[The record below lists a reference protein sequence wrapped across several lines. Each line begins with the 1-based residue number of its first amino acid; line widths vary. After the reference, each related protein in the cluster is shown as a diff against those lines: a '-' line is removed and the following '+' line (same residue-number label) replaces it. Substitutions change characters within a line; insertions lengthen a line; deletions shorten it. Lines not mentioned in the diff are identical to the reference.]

1 MPLHPFIADL
11 FDKMAQAGKPA
22 LSAGSPIDARALTRT
37 SRAALGDGPE
47 MLRVE
52 ELMVPTRS
60 GHIAARL
67 YVPVELVVGL
77 IVYVHGGGWVVGEPD
92 DFDAMA
98 RTLAQR
104 SRCALL
110 LPDYRLA
117 PENPFP
123 AGLEDVEDTLVW
135 TAAHVSMLVGS
146 AVSIVAAGDSAGG
159 NLVAVA
165 THLLAG
171 QVQLAGQV
179 LIYPVTDCDMTRPSY
194 RDFSQGMQLTRADM
208 VWFFEHYAPNV
219 LHADPRISPLR
230 QPARIDIP
238 PTLVVTAEY
247 DVLRDEGEA
256 YARALGD
263 AGAIV
268 TTRRIDGLPHGFI
281 RMHNLVDT
289 ADVALSAI
297 AMDIATLCAPRD
309 SEPIDQ

>member
-22 LSAGSPIDARALTRT
+22 LSAGSPNDARALTRT
-37 SRAALGDGPE
+37 SRAALGQGPE

-52 ELMVPTRS
+52 ELTIPTRS
-60 GHIAARL
+60 DHISARL
-67 YVPVELVVGL
+67 YVPAEAVVGL
-77 IVYVHGGGWVVGEPD
+77 IVYVHGGGWVVGEAD

-117 PENPFP
+117 PEHPFP

-146 AVSIVAAGDSAGG
+146 GVSIVAAGDSAGG

-165 THLLAG
+165 THSLAG
-171 QVQLAGQV
+171 QVQLVGQV
-179 LIYPVTDCDMTRPSY
+179 LIYPVTDCDMTRSSY

-208 VWFFEHYAPNV
+208 AWFLKHYAPSV
-219 LHADPRISPLR
+219 LHTDPRISPLR
-230 QPARIDIP
+230 QPARMNTP

-256 YARALGD
+256 YARALAD
-263 AGAIV
+263 AGASV
-268 TTRRIDGLPHGFI
+268 TTRRINGLPHGFI
-281 RMHNLVDT
+281 RMHNLVDA

-297 AMDIATLCAPRD
+297 AMDIATLCGLPATNR
-309 SEPIDQ
+309 